1 MGPTATHTPTSIPE
15 FVEIWV
21 PGLCPGG
28 QGGNPTGG
36 PLKSLSIGSLDSLL
50 WSTSWNI
57 FSPPNDMILGK
68 FHRNHSGPRSPL
80 NHMVA
85 LGSGNPP
92 NALNNSG
99 LGIIGETLPR
109 MIETVFGVG
118 VAHPNP
124 HACAWDIPRCTTQ
137 KKNYLTIFQFKT
149 HLPQKHHWED
159 HDDLVAVAMHQ
170 KMPWSWQNWE
180 PCIEKELFRVAVQ
193 HKKGFT
199 HRLHSQKNERIA
211 AWTYRIPK
219 LGNYS

>member
-1 MGPTATHTPTSIPE
+1 MGEIPLGVPWNPYQLVHWILSNDPQVGTFFPPQMTWFLANFIATP
-15 FVEIWV
+15 
-21 PGLCPGG
+21 
-28 QGGNPTGG
+28 
-36 PLKSLSIGSLDSLL
+36 
-50 WSTSWNI
+50 
-57 FSPPNDMILGK
+57 
-68 FHRNHSGPRSPL
+68 RRRSPL

-85 LGSGNPP
+85 LGSGNPQ

-137 KKNYLTIFQFKT
+137 KKLPDIFQFKT

-211 AWTYRIPK
+211 AWKYRIPK